1 MSQKLQYSSAT
12 LLWRLFKIARPYWLH
27 LCGIVLLSLL
37 ATPIT
42 LLNPVPIKIIVDN
55 VVGGEQLP
63 DYLSIFLPQWI
74 SQSKGNLLLVAVGL
88 IFATPILFSI
98 QWTASWLLQT
108 YTGEKLVLLLR
119 SRLFR
124 HVQEHTFSFHDIEG
138 STSSTYRIQFD
149 ATSIESI
156 LIHALI
162 PLLTAWFPLISIVVI
177 TLHLDWQL
185 AIIALATAPF
195 LVILVRIFGDRLRQR
210 WNSIKGSDSQA
221 MSVVQEVLSSIRIV
235 KAFRQEDR
243 EQERF
248 EKQTNIKI
256 KDHIGAVILRIKF
269 EILLALFI
277 GGGTAAVLYVGVLHV
292 QQGILSLGELIM
304 IMTYIGQIFG
314 PLQNITKTSTGLASS
329 LASAERVFIVLDKS
343 PQIVDNPGAK
353 ALSHAAGKIKFEGVT
368 FAYNR
373 DNYILK
379 DISFEAK
386 AGSCIGIQGQTGAG
400 KSTLMSLLLRFYDP
414 DQGCIYLDG
423 VDIRNYRIADLR
435 NQFSIVLQE
444 PILFAT
450 TVRENI
456 SYGQPDAL
464 EAQIVEAAKQANAHE
479 FIKNLSE
486 GYNTEIGE
494 RGMTL
499 SGGERQRIALAR
511 AFLKN
516 TPILI
521 LDEPTSSVDIQT
533 ESLIVEALGRLM
545 KGRTTFI
552 IAHRLSTLNHCQ
564 IRFILENGTLSL
576 IERNPKREFRIS

>member
-1 MSQKLQYSSAT
+1 MSQKLQSSSAT
-12 LLWRLFKIARPYWLH
+12 LLWRLLKIARPYWLH

-479 FIKNLSE
+479 FIMNLSE

-533 ESLIVEALGRLM
+533 ESLIVEALDRLM
-545 KGRTTFI
+545 KDRTTFI

-564 IRFILENGTLSL
+564 IRFILENRRLTLL
-576 IERNPKREFRIS
+576 GKNPPREIRML